1 MGVRSWSRFSTG
13 SPEQSIGVYRVKF
26 LTAAPDF
33 QLALQTKDKIDK
45 KIDKTRKLLKFNL
58 GERKEKEKL
67 IKGYKKHPDKYKPYD
82 EPIGKA
88 LDTDLKKI
96 KTNVFNYK
104 DKKFDIKDKLKVIFQ
119 KRNVI

>member
-1 MGVRSWSRFSTG
+1 MAKLKRKKGQQIVIISEIEDPIWER
-13 SPEQSIGVYRVKF
+13 K
-26 LTAAPDF
+26 AAPDF

-104 DKKFDIKDKLKVIFQ
+104 DKRFDIKDKLKVIFQ